1 MKIRFVNVD
10 DFKKEI
16 MECNADPINEFD
28 LGWDTWGIF
37 NAIDRTPTADVQP
50 VIHAHWDNLGEFEAE
65 GNFIFRCS
73 NCRAIDIKSDR
84 TPINYCWNC
93 GAKMDEEVE

>member
-1 MKIRFVNVD
+1 MKMRFVNVD

-50 VIHAHWDNLGEFEAE
+50 VVHAHWIERQLSDRGEFE
-65 GNFIFRCS
+65 FCCS
-73 NCRAIDIKSDR
+73 NCEHTYYGYDI
-84 TPINYCWNC
+84 PGNYCPNC
-93 GAKMDEEVE
+93 GAKMDEEVQ

>member
-1 MKIRFVNVD
+1 MRFVNVD

-16 MECNADPINEFD
+16 MKCNADPINEFD

-50 VIHAHWDNLGEFEAE
+50 VIHAHWTGVTPMVDT
-65 GNFIFRCS
+65 IMCS
-73 NCRAIDIKSDR
+73 NCGWNYPTNEFA
-84 TPINYCWNC
+84 TPYCPSC
-93 GAKMDEEVE
+93 GAKMDEEVEDDNTCL